1 MKMSIFTLALLLTL
15 KAHAQTEA
23 VDKPVEFTGY
33 FDMYYQTDAN
43 QQLRT
48 PGRIFDARNNV
59 AQMNLAELSFKKTKG
74 QVQFR
79 GDLAFGE
86 MVDTLVGA
94 DPTAAVG
101 TANADP
107 SKNITQAIITY
118 TPSAANGLTI
128 TAGKFY
134 SYLGLEVPHAKDNWN
149 YSRSYTYNYGI
160 PFWHEGVSIGYAL
173 IPGKLTG
180 TAYVLNAWDGRIAN
194 EQNKSATHGASLNWT
209 PVDGASLIYNY
220 IGGAEGTDAGAVRTV
235 HELNGSYAFNTTAS
249 LAFDVISGMQTHV
262 TTTTDAKWNAYTVYA
277 KFNFTPWYT
286 LSPRY
291 EVFDDADGFALGQG
305 IQQKITSITL
315 SNNFNLGDG
324 LEARLEVRSDKSNV
338 ESAYFKNKDNQNS
351 DNETT
356 TAIALLY
363 SF

>member
-1 MKMSIFTLALLLTL
+1 MKSLIFMLAILLTF
-15 KAHAQTEA
+15 KAQAQTTETE
-23 VDKPVEFTGY
+23 KPVEFSGY

-48 PGRIFDARNNV
+48 PGRVFDARNNV
-59 AQMNLAELSFKKTKG
+59 AQVNLAELSFKKNKG

-94 DPTAAVG
+94 DPTTAVS

-107 SKNITQAIITY
+107 SKNITQAILTY
-118 TPSAANGLTI
+118 TPSSVSGLTL

-134 SYLGLEVPHAKDNWN
+134 SYLGFEVTHAKDNWN

-160 PFWHEGVSIGYAL
+160 PFWHEGLGIAYAFV
-173 IPGKLTG
+173 PGKFTA
-180 TAYVLNAWDGRIAN
+180 TAYILNAWDGRIAN
-194 EQNKSATHGASLNWT
+194 EQNKSATLGASLNWVPT
-209 PVDGASLIYNY
+209 DGASVIYNY
-220 IGGAEGTDAGAVRTV
+220 IGGAEGTESGAVRTV
-235 HELNGSYAFNTTAS
+235 HELNGSYAFNSLFT
-249 LAFDVISGMQTHV
+249 LAFDAITGQQTHV
-262 TTTTDAKWNAYTVYA
+262 TATTDAKWNAYAVYT
-277 KFNFTPWYT
+277 KFSFTPWYT

-324 LEARLEVRSDKSNV
+324 LEARLEIRNDKSNV
-338 ESAYFKNKDNQNS
+338 ESAYFKNRDGQNS
-351 DNETT
+351 DTDTT
-356 TAIALLY
+356 TAVALLY